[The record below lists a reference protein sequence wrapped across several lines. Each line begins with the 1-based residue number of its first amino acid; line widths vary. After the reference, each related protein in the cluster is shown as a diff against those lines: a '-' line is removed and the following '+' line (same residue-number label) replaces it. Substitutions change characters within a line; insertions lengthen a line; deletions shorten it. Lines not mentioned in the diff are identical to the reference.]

1 MLQVNYFQ
9 ASDNAD
15 EWEKNTGKFLELWS
29 LTHCFGTID
38 GKHVAIKLLLN
49 DRSRYLNYKGYF
61 SIVLMAICD
70 AHYVFMVADIDI
82 YGFNNDSR
90 RLRYSLKG
98 QSFFEN
104 KTNKKMYHIFS
115 YSRRE

>member
-1 MLQVNYFQ
+1 
-9 ASDNAD
+9 
-15 EWEKNTGKFLELWS
+15 
-29 LTHCFGTID
+29 
-38 GKHVAIKLLLN
+38 
-49 DRSRYLNYKGYF
+49 
-61 SIVLMAICD
+61 MAICD

-115 YSRRE
+115 YSRREYIVSIGTALGCHGIPDEQLVFSYHES